1 VRTTTPRVKKPTTPL
16 PPPRVRKEPPTV
28 EEAVLAAQGLTE
40 DLDQQVAIAAG
51 LMDLPEDEVRPLVA
65 KMVRPRSSTE
75 KMIQTSRGT
84 ARVVVVERKNR
95 FSEVT
100 PRRLA
105 APRVPLTLR

>member
-1 VRTTTPRVKKPTTPL
+1 MRSPRQYGGRRLASYVSPVTY
-16 PPPRVRKEPPTV
+16 V
-28 EEAVLAAQGLTE
+28 AAQGLTE

-105 APRVPLTLR
+105 TPRVPLTLR